1 VTVVALESF
10 VWVVDAD
17 LTVVAVDVRAR
28 FKIRE
33 VFLTGMKIWS
43 WVWVGRGAKKGDG
56 EVGEVGVLKS
66 RVEDMGIGFEIW
78 SGLVR
83 SRGLGWSVEE
93 EEKRRDAGGCW

>member
-1 VTVVALESF
+1 VALESF

-56 EVGEVGVLKS
+56 EVGVLKS
-66 RVEDMGIGFEIW
+66 KVEDMGIGFEI
-78 SGLVR
+78 
-83 SRGLGWSVEE
+83 
-93 EEKRRDAGGCW
+93 